1 MVSIYPDESMKQ
13 KTLSIIVIVA
23 TAYVAAQ
30 ILADIASLRI
40 LFIAGFSIDAGT
52 IVYPLTF
59 TLRDL
64 VHKTAGIITSR
75 VLIVTAAV
83 INIFMAALFWVVSV
97 LPADQ
102 SVGSQLQFGAVLSP
116 VWRIVFASIIA
127 EVVAEFTDSEVY
139 QRWVDR
145 AGNRW
150 QWGRVLSSNAI
161 AIPVD
166 SLLFTAIAFGGVL
179 PIAVVVSIFWSNV
192 IVKGATT
199 IISIPLIYIVPELP
213 KHELN
218 GNKQI
223 SET

>member
-1 MVSIYPDESMKQ
+1 MKQ
-13 KTLSIIVIVA
+13 KTLSVIVIVA

-83 INIFMAALFWVVSV
+83 INLFMAALFWVVSV
-97 LPADQ
+97 MPADQ
-102 SVGSQLQFGAVLSP
+102 SVGPQLQFGAVLSP

-179 PIAVVVSIFWSNV
+179 PVAVVISIFWSNV

-199 IISIPLIYIVPELP
+199 ILSIPLIYLVPELP
-213 KHELN
+213 KQELDES
-218 GNKQI
+218 KQI
-223 SET
+223 SDP